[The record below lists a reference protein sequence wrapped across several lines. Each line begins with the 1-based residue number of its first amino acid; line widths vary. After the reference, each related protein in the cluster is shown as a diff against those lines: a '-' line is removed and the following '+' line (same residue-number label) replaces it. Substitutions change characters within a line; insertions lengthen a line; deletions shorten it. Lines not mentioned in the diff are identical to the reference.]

1 VPARDTIIIAHVHP
15 HTERKVSIHRSGLG
29 DDERLVVSPRRAAAM
44 LDCGITR
51 LYELISSGE
60 LQSFKDGAA
69 RKIVVASIRD
79 YIARKIAQA
88 A

>member
-1 VPARDTIIIAHVHP
+1 M
-15 HTERKVSIHRSGLG
+15 SIHSTGLG
-29 DDERLVVSPRRAAAM
+29 DDERLVVSPRRAAVF

-51 LYELISSGE
+51 VYELLNSGQ

-79 YIARKIAQA
+79 YVARKLAQA